1 VGLSREGGVS
11 DDPFLSVV
19 IPVFEGEHVVRA
31 TIEAVQAHA
40 ARRGWPIEIVV
51 GYARGNDRTGEILDE
66 ACSDYDN
73 VSIVDTTDHFGKG
86 GAVRGA
92 MARTRGSVRCFIDA
106 DSGVSFDQ
114 VDRALELLAGYDIVI
129 GSRYVPGGS
138 PGRRSLG
145 RIMLSRGGNLLMRAF
160 LRLPFADTRAP
171 LKVYRGEVA
180 DCLFPMLRLEGFG
193 FDTELLFLA
202 RKLDLR
208 VLEFPVRWE
217 SGDET
222 TVKIHRDAVRSLLE
236 LLEIKWHWVRGGYDV
251 RGSPEKRSDQSR
263 RTA

>member
-1 VGLSREGGVS
+1 MS

-40 ARRGWPIEIVV
+40 ALRGWPIEIVV

-66 ACSDYDN
+66 ACSDFDN
-73 VSIVDTTDHFGKG
+73 VSMVDTTDHFGKG

-114 VDRALELLAGYDIVI
+114 VDRALELIADYDIVI

-145 RIMLSRGGNLLMRAF
+145 RIMLSRGGNLLMRTF

-171 LKVYRGEVA
+171 LKVYRGDVA
-180 DCLFPMLRLEGFG
+180 DRLFPMLRLDGFG

-222 TVKIHRDAVRSLLE
+222 TVRIHLDAVRSLLE
-236 LLEIKWHWVRGGYDV
+236 LLEIKWQWVRGGYDV
-251 RGSPEKRSDQSR
+251 HASHEKRSDPSR
-263 RTA
+263 PTA

>member
-1 VGLSREGGVS
+1 VS

-40 ARRGWPIEIVV
+40 ALRRWPIEIVV
-51 GYARGNDRTGEILDE
+51 GYARGNDRTCEILDE
-66 ACSDYDN
+66 ACSDYEN
-73 VSIVDTTDHFGKG
+73 VSMVDTTDHFGKG

-92 MARTRGSVRCFIDA
+92 MGRTRGSVRCFVDA
-106 DSGVSFDQ
+106 DSGVPFDQ
-114 VDRALELLAGYDIVI
+114 VDRALELVADYDIVI

-138 PGRRSLG
+138 PGRRS
-145 RIMLSRGGNLLMRAF
+145 RGGNLL
-160 LRLPFADTRAP
+160 
-171 LKVYRGEVA
+171 RGDVT
-180 DCLFPMLRLEGFG
+180 DRLFPMLRLDGFG
-193 FDTELLFLA
+193 IDTELLFLA

-222 TVKIHRDAVRSLLE
+222 TVKIHHDAVRSLLE

-251 RGSPEKRSDQSR
+251 HASPEKRSDPSR
-263 RTA
+263 